1 MRPPHAQRTAAP
13 SQGRANQSRFCTG
26 NRPLILEDN
35 ESNASDAESSSVPAD
50 FVLELSKQDLSIGHG
65 AWLNTE
71 SDGSSE
77 DDNISLS
84 RQDFAYTPSQEQPC
98 YCHGSIQSSQNDIGL
113 YTDDEI
119 VQHRSGTSS
128 HHNLPV
134 PLAADNGESNKG
146 SAFGYEVD
154 MFPVFDEQEE
164 LLATSSLSPRLHRS
178 AQPSHPDWEHDQS
191 TSSHGRFEELR
202 YGSPLHLQVGSE
214 FREHQHQQK
223 VTETGNN
230 GNDDKDLQSAKRRKL
245 PSLPADDACILT
257 PLSSLTQS
265 EVDET
270 QSQGDYGYL
279 PIPMEDNHYSP
290 QSSRTPSVIIDP
302 APIAE
307 YQEWP
312 FKGFLNRTKIGDET
326 TYNLEFQL
334 QHVPKHLHYPVLSE
348 VLNRTSTETLTPYNT
363 LHSKI
368 QPTKLPVKRKRIPWK
383 AKEHKTILR
392 MKKNGCSW
400 KEIHNALPHRTP
412 AAIQAQYSTKLK
424 R

>member
-223 VTETGNN
+223 VVRVIGKKE
-230 GNDDKDLQSAKRRKL
+230 DDNKQKGKKRGRDTVPRRL
-245 PSLPADDACILT
+245 RISPNTYGGQPLFSTIL
-257 PLSSLTQS
+257 SNS
-265 EVDET
+265 
-270 QSQGDYGYL
+270 
-279 PIPMEDNHYSP
+279 
-290 QSSRTPSVIIDP
+290 SVIIDP